1 METGV
6 KETAFP
12 VISEITGDVA
22 VSHRSLLSVFSAMIT
37 NPLKV
42 IPPEAFHE
50 PLVVTRD
57 GGKLRVFITDPALI
71 HEALTGNAAVL
82 GKGEDTKRGL
92 GPALGEGL
100 LTADGAHWKW
110 QRQSVAQGFRHE
122 KLLAFLPAMIAA
134 AERTRARWLE
144 TAPGAELDI
153 GHEMMHT
160 TFDIIVE
167 TMMSGQGE
175 IDVEAVERNIT
186 RYLEGSGWNFA
197 MGLLKAPAWLPF
209 PGRAGITGS
218 AGYLR
223 STLSRVVAERRHASE
238 PRQDLLGL
246 LLSAVD
252 PESGRRMSDEQV
264 VDNLLTFVMAGHET
278 TALGLAWTFH
288 LLAGNPEIEARAVA
302 EIEAVTSGTGTL
314 LPDQVARLVYTRQ
327 VFQEAMRL
335 YPPAAIIPRVALADF
350 QLGRHTI
357 PAGAAIYVPIYAVH
371 RHASLWEEPERFD
384 PDRFDPERAKGRHRY
399 AYMPF
404 GAGPRTCI
412 GSAFAMLEAVAIL
425 AVLLK
430 GFSLRHID
438 RRGPRPKLHITLR
451 PDRRLRMTAVQRR
464 SSVLRLDGVTK
475 NRKDASEQ

>member
-1 METGV
+1 M

-12 VISEITGDVA
+12 VISETSQGVA
-22 VSHRSLLSVFSAMIT
+22 VNHRSLLSVFSAMIT

-57 GGKLRVFITDPALI
+57 GGKLRIFVTDPALI
-71 HEALTGNAAVL
+71 HEALTANAAVL

-134 AERTRARWLE
+134 AERTGARWQAAGSG
-144 TAPGAELDI
+144 TELDI
-153 GHEMMHT
+153 SHEMMHT

-167 TMMSGQGE
+167 TMMSGQGAV
-175 IDVEAVERNIT
+175 DAEAVERSVT
-186 RYLEGSGWNFA
+186 RYLEGSGWTFA
-197 MGLLKAPAWLPF
+197 MGLLKAPDWLPY
-209 PGRAGITGS
+209 PGRGGITRS

-223 STLSRVVAERRHASE
+223 TTLSRVVAERRLSSE

-288 LLAGNPEIEARAVA
+288 LLAAHPEIEARVLA
-302 EIEAVTSGTGTL
+302 EIEAVTGEAGAV
-314 LPDQVARLVYTRQ
+314 LPEHVASLAFTRQ

-350 QLGRHTI
+350 RLGQHTI
-357 PAGAAIYVPIYAVH
+357 PAGAAIYVPVYAVH
-371 RHASLWEEPERFD
+371 RHVSLWEEPERFD
-384 PDRFDPERAKGRHRY
+384 PGRFDPERAKGRHRY

-425 AVLLK
+425 GVLLK
-430 GFSLRHID
+430 GFSLRRAD
-438 RRGPRPKLHITLR
+438 ASEPKPKLHITLR
-451 PDRRLRMTAVQRR
+451 PDRKLRMTGVRR
-464 SSVLRLDGVTK
+464 R
-475 NRKDASEQ
+475 